1 MKIQDVIIKLLIEQP
16 YYGYVASSVTLV
28 ESEKIDTIRMASI
41 PSLKIYYNPEWF
53 ESLPIDQQKGVI
65 LHELLHVIFMHQYRR
80 MNREILLWSVACD
93 MAVNEMISKRLLFKD
108 AITVEK
114 LSQKLKRNIER
125 NKNAEYYYDI
135 ITDADDLMSFAFA
148 KDYIILIFEGDKSL
162 KANKL
167 PDETASSVEMNA
179 LKSNLIQIM
188 EQARAEGELPSE
200 LENKV
205 DEVYRDIKVNW
216 RIILK
221 RFLTGRGK
229 MMVRK
234 SFKRQSRRFENLPG
248 TKRAVGVRALLAIDE
263 SGSISDSLVKAFYKE
278 LQEINKI
285 IGVDIMVTRFDTECT
300 DPVPLNQFLM
310 DDNREKRGGTDF
322 RPVFTL
328 ADKMKM
334 PLIIIFTDGDG
345 TAPISANQNTL
356 WVLTKNAKKPAE
368 FGYYVTFEI
377 I

>member
-53 ESLPIDQQKGVI
+53 ESLSADQQKGVI
-65 LHELLHVIFMHQYRR
+65 LHELLHVILMHQYRR
-80 MNREILLWSVACD
+80 MNREILLWSAACD
-93 MAVNEMISKRLLFKD
+93 MAVNEMIAKRYLFNN
-108 AITVEK
+108 AITVDK

-135 ITDADDLMSFAFA
+135 ITDVDDLMSFAV
-148 KDYIILIFEGDKSL
+148 KNHEILLVFEEESL

-167 PDETASSVEMNA
+167 SDEPASSVEINA
-179 LKSNLIQIM
+179 LKSKLIQTM
-188 EQARAEGELPSE
+188 EQASAEGELPSG
-200 LENKV
+200 LEDIV
-205 DEVYRDIKVNW
+205 EEVYRDIKVNW
-216 RIILK
+216 RIMLK

-234 SFKRQSRRFENLPG
+234 SYKRQSRRFENLPG
-248 TKRAVGVRALLAIDE
+248 TKRAIGVRALLAIDE

-300 DPVPLNQFLM
+300 EPIPLNQFLINN
-310 DDNREKRGGTDF
+310 NREKRGGTDF
-322 RPVFTL
+322 RPVFAL
-328 ADKMKM
+328 ADKIKM
-334 PLIIIFTDGDG
+334 PLVIIFSDGDG
-345 TAPISANQNTL
+345 AAPISVNQNTL
-356 WVLTKNAKKPAE
+356 WVLTKNSKKPAD
-368 FGYYVTFEI
+368 FGYYVTFEG
-377 I
+377 